1 MEFSKKTIAK
11 NTDISKN
18 INISPIKLTLPGV
31 ISLFV
36 AVLLLLI
43 SLIGQNLILLFIAL
57 VLVFMFV
64 FSLLITSRGLSN
76 LQPIR
81 KVPQI
86 ITRFKPYLFKLGIK
100 NKSRIL
106 SIYSVKIRDVLD
118 NQVIDKP
125 CYFFKIK
132 TSRTQSTY
140 YRHAF
145 IKRGEIVFNGVIVT
159 TTFPFLLIKRSRFIP
174 LVSEAVIYPEIIST
188 NIINKSTSH
197 YQVES
202 TFNLKNYRPGD
213 HPKLINWPASLRKQR
228 LLTKFEDRQ
237 QIKPIWLKIENRLIP
252 HPEGGYIRS
261 SDIFEYTISKVAGTA
276 WELLNS
282 GREVGIITR
291 GSILEPIAGKDNFPT
306 ILRFLALIGFN
317 EREFP
322 FIPIDE
328 IIQFTNNLTT

>member
-1 MEFSKKTIAK
+1 MDITKKTFSK
-11 NTDISKN
+11 NSDISKN
-18 INISPIKLTLPGV
+18 IKISPVKLTLPGV
-31 ISLFV
+31 ISLFL
-36 AVLLLLI
+36 ALLLLLL
-43 SLIGQNLILLFIAL
+43 SLIGHNLILFFIAT
-57 VLVFMFV
+57 VIVFMFI
-64 FSLLITSRGLSN
+64 FSLLITSKGLSN
-76 LQPIR
+76 LQPTRSI
-81 KVPQI
+81 PEI
-86 ITRFKPYLFKLGIK
+86 ITRCKPYLFKLGVK

-106 SIYSVKIRDVLD
+106 SIYSVKIRDVID

-145 IKRGEIVFNGVIVT
+145 IKRGKIVFNGVIVT

-174 LVSEAVIYPEIIST
+174 FVSESIIYPEIISSEVI
-188 NIINKSTSH
+188 NISTAH

-202 TFNLKNYRPGD
+202 SFNLKNYRPGD

-237 QIKPIWLKIENRLIP
+237 QIKPVWLRIENRLIP

-261 SDIFEYTISKVAGTA
+261 GDIFESTISKVAGTA

-291 GSILEPIAGKDNFPT
+291 GQILEPIAGKDNFST

-317 EREFP
+317 EKEFP
-322 FIPIDE
+322 FFPVDE
-328 IIQFTNNLTT
+328 VIEFTTD